1 MKKIT
6 IGQNTFNLEKKT
18 LIMGILNIT
27 PDSFSDGGI
36 YTNLD
41 NAISHAATMI
51 QQGADIID
59 IGGESTRP
67 GAKPVTQKE
76 EIDRVLPVI
85 DELLSKKKIP
95 ISIDTSKA
103 KVAELAINHGA
114 CMVNDVT
121 ALRKDKTMA
130 AIVSEYHVPI
140 CLMHMKG
147 MPENMQKNPA
157 YIDIIE
163 EIKKFFNVRVQFCL
177 KHQIKKNQIVLDPGI
192 GFGKR
197 TGHGI
202 EDNCI
207 ILNQLSEFKSLGY
220 PLMIGASRKQFIG
233 NICGKKNPLPPHDRL
248 EGSLA
253 AACIA
258 ALNGANILRVH
269 DVKETRRC
277 LDLID
282 CIKKYE
288 LFS

>member
-6 IGQNTFNLEKKT
+6 IGKKTFNLEKQT

-27 PDSFSDGGI
+27 PDSFSDGGN

-41 NAISHAATMI
+41 NAMSYAATMI

-114 CMVNDVT
+114 GMVNDVT

-147 MPENMQKNPA
+147 MPKNMQKNPA
-157 YIDIIE
+157 YIDIIK
-163 EIKKFFNVRVQFCL
+163 EIKQFFKERVQFSL

-197 TGHGI
+197 TGQGI

-207 ILNQLSEFKSLGY
+207 ILNQLYEFKSLGY

-282 CIKKYE
+282 CIKKI
-288 LFS
+288 